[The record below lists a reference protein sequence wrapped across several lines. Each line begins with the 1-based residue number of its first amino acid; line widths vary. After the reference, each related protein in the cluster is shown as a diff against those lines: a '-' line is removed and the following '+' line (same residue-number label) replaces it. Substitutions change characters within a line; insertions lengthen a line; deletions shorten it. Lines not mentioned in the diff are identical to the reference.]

1 MSFNYQKHKDQQNHD
16 SQWTSYSDL
25 FMGLSFVF
33 LLLYVTASLR
43 TGTNGIQQQLQIRKV
58 SLENEDLKN
67 QLKVYNSLNKEYLET
82 NATQDEAKQYEDLM
96 AKLDLLQDQ
105 AKNEKEKLQ
114 TESQENAKKEV
125 ALNKYQ
131 QMIRNILNSN
141 TIAKSRIKKRNTII
155 EEQDQEITD
164 QDSKIGSLESTVEEK
179 KQQIAQR
186 ESQIENMNQTL
197 SKKLKELNW
206 SYKNQKLT
214 QKKYQTQMS
223 QARAEH
229 DKRLKDL
236 QTQQAQ
242 AEQQLKAV
250 NTQLA
255 STQGSLGQAEAEKQ
269 RLANEKQ
276 QLAGKLAGA
285 EKGFAEQAGKLK
297 AEFQGQMARE
307 RAAFDAEVGRQKLSA
322 ADRAAKEAAYRAG
335 IAKKERELG
344 DKISGLKGQL
354 AGSEAELAKARALND
369 AKKNVA
375 KEIMQGFA
383 KAGIKA
389 EVDGET
395 GDVTL
400 DFGDHYF
407 DSGNAKIKPEMAKIL
422 QKALPIYAK
431 SLMENKKISGKI
443 SAIEIIGFASPTYQ
457 GRFIDPTSMGADD
470 KKAVEYNLDL
480 SYQRAKSIFQYVF
493 NQDKMDFNH
502 QKEIRPLVKVSGKSF
517 FEAAKISRDVAS
529 ANAKD
534 FCKKFDCKKSQRVL
548 IKFNVDQK

>member
-58 SLENEDLKN
+58 TLENEDLKN

-82 NATQDEAKQYEDLM
+82 DATVDEAKQYEDLM
-96 AKLDLLQDQ
+96 GKLDLLQDQ
-105 AKNEKEKLQ
+105 AKAEKEKLQ
-114 TESQENAKKEV
+114 AESQSNAKKEV

-141 TIAKSRIKKRNTII
+141 TIAKARIKKRNTVI
-155 EEQDQEITD
+155 EDQDQEISE
-164 QDSKIGSLESTVEEK
+164 QDSKIGSLEETVQET
-179 KQQIAQR
+179 QAQIAQR
-186 ESQIENMNQTL
+186 EAQIENMNEKL

-214 QKKYQTQMS
+214 QKKYQAQLTQAKS
-223 QARAEH
+223 DH
-229 DKRLKDL
+229 DKKLTVL
-236 QTQQAQ
+236 QSQQEQ
-242 AEQQLKAV
+242 AEQQLQAV
-250 NTQLA
+250 NSQL
-255 STQGSLGQAEAEKQ
+255 SETQGTLNKTELEKQ

-276 QLAGKLAGA
+276 QLAGQLAGA
-285 EKGFAEQAGKLK
+285 EKGFAEKAAKLK
-297 AEFQGQMARE
+297 ADFEGQRGRE
-307 RAAFDAEVGRQKLSA
+307 RAAFDAEMGRQKLSA
-322 ADRAAKEAAYRAG
+322 ADRAAKEAAFRAG
-335 IAKKERELG
+335 IAKKERDLG

-354 AGSEAELAKARALND
+354 AGTEAELSKARALND

-407 DSGNAKIKPEMAKIL
+407 DSGNAKLKPEMAKIL

-443 SAIEIIGFASPTYQ
+443 SAVEIIGFASPTYQ
-457 GRFIDPTSMGADD
+457 GRFIDPTSLSAAD

-480 SYQRAKSIFQYVF
+480 SYQRARSIFSYVF
-493 NQDKMDFNH
+493 DQDKMQFNH
-502 QKEIRPLVKVSGKSF
+502 QQDIRPLVKVSGKSF
-517 FEAAKISRDVAS
+517 FEAAKISREVAS

-534 FCKKFDCKKSQRVL
+534 FCKKYDCKKSQRVL